1 MTKVPR
7 APSLDH
13 LKSRSPA
20 IKNLPAGTRLWRIY
34 FRGGAH
40 PTRWSE
46 FRYVGPLDNRFD
58 HHAVTSD
65 GRPSLQEHGVLYAAD
80 HPTTCLAEVYQKTRT
95 INRWYKEPW
104 LVGLEITE
112 SLELLD
118 LTGAFPTQSGA
129 SMGLMSTARSVSRRW
144 AQGYYAAY
152 PGLDGLYYP
161 SSMHAN
167 QPAVALNEH
176 ADARRVLP
184 DHPLYHRA
192 LRDPAM
198 LSMLR
203 NAARAVGYDLS

>member
-1 MTKVPR
+1 MPKVPP
-7 APSLDH
+7 APSAEH
-13 LKSRSPA
+13 LKSLSPA

-46 FRYVGPLDNRFD
+46 FRYVGPLDIRFD

-65 GRPSLQEHGVLYAAD
+65 GVPSLQAQGVFYAAD
-80 HPTTCLAEVYQKTRT
+80 HPTTCLAEVYQKTRS
-95 INRWYKEPW
+95 INRWVKEPW
-104 LVGLEITE
+104 LVGFEITA

-118 LTGAFPTQSGA
+118 LTGAFPTRSGA
-129 SMGLMSTARSVSRRW
+129 SMGLMTSARSVSRRW

-167 QPAVALNEH
+167 QPAVVLNEH
-176 ADARRVLP
+176 ADARGVFP
-184 DHPLYHRA
+184 DHPRYHRA
-192 LRDPAM
+192 LNDPAM
-198 LSMLR
+198 LSLLR
-203 NAARAVGYDLS
+203 NAARTLGYDLS